1 MRLFINIQIKIF
13 SILFVVIFISYS
25 GKFYAQDITFEPHDT
40 FLYDTLGHEII
51 FYIDVTNVSKTD
63 QTVFIVRTLDDLP
76 PDWTSSLCFDL
87 CFAPT
92 VDSIA
97 TTVDYGS
104 EPLTP
109 GETREVSLHV
119 FTQNNDGTANIQLQA
134 GTFRDP
140 DNRITV
146 DFTAT
151 TLLTDVDGEGY
162 NPNKYYLAQNYPNPF
177 NPSTSIFYRLKEA
190 GFVTIK
196 LYDVL
201 GNELTTLVDEYKSAG
216 TFQVNFNN
224 STFSSGTYFY
234 RLEVNGYSETRK
246 MILEK

>member
-134 GTFRDP
+134 GTFQQQR
-140 DNRITV
+140 
-146 DFTAT
+146 F
-151 TLLTDVDGEGY
+151 LLMLMAKDTIQT
-162 NPNKYYLAQNYPNPF
+162 NIIWLKIIPIR
-177 NPSTSIFYRLKEA
+177 SILLRVFFI
-190 GFVTIK
+190 G
-196 LYDVL
+196 
-201 GNELTTLVDEYKSAG
+201 
-216 TFQVNFNN
+216 
-224 STFSSGTYFY
+224 
-234 RLEVNGYSETRK
+234 
-246 MILEK
+246 

>member
-1 MRLFINIQIKIF
+1 MAT
-13 SILFVVIFISYS
+13 
-25 GKFYAQDITFEPHDT
+25 G
-40 FLYDTLGHEII
+40 
-51 FYIDVTNVSKTD
+51 
-63 QTVFIVRTLDDLP
+63 
-76 PDWTSSLCFDL
+76 
-87 CFAPT
+87 
-92 VDSIA
+92 DSI
-97 TTVDYGS
+97 
-104 EPLTP
+104 
-109 GETREVSLHV
+109 R
-119 FTQNNDGTANIQLQA
+119 I
-134 GTFRDP
+134 
-140 DNRITV
+140 NRITI